1 MFLLKTVLLTV
12 TLAGVKDWVVGHC
25 ISLNWKC
32 GVCDTWVISFNATY
46 QAEEYWLRQVSSAN
60 YMLKECCNPNRRKQA
75 CVVSQIC
82 CCCAVLVQIDPFW
95 YCAALA
101 SLTCGNAALFM
112 SSADVTDNK
121 KKNLSIWLCLLEPIS
136 GGGVIM

>member
-12 TLAGVKDWVVGHC
+12 TSAGVKDWVVGHC

-60 YMLKECCNPNRRKQA
+60 YMLKECCNPNRQKQA

-82 CCCAVLVQIDPFW
+82 CCCSVLVQIDPFW

-101 SLTCGNAALFM
+101 SSPVTTQLSSCPLQMSLTTKRKI
-112 SSADVTDNK
+112 SASDCVYWNPYQ
-121 KKNLSIWLCLLEPIS
+121 E
-136 GGGVIM
+136 VV